1 MRAALI
7 ALVAFVPALAMG
19 DVIHLADG
27 TRREGRVVE
36 TTQTEVVVDV
46 GVGNVSLMVRLPRA
60 DVVRI
65 EHKASVHDVLM
76 ADYARRLTQAQA
88 GGADGWYGF
97 GVWCVEQRVLKEQAR
112 AAFERAVAAD
122 PDHAQAHAALGHVK
136 LNDAWMTRDRAIAV
150 LAPEVTE
157 AAVTARQEALAARK
171 EAEQAQVA
179 ALEAQKQ
186 LTELQAQLDQLKKEN
201 ESLRIQLAAPPPP
214 PPRPRVIY
222 RPIFIRP
229 PRKKP
234 STDRGSLPK
243 AKAPATST
251 QPAEGKPPE
260 AQEDEG
266 GE

>member
-1 MRAALI
+1 MRVALT
-7 ALVAFVPALAMG
+7 ALLAFVPALAAA

-65 EHKASVHDVLM
+65 EHKASTHDVLM

-88 GGADGWYGF
+88 AGADGWYAF
-97 GVWCVEQRVLKEQAR
+97 GVWCIQQRVLKEQAR
-112 AAFERAVAAD
+112 GAFERAVAAD

-157 AAVTARQEALAARK
+157 AAVTARQEALAART
-171 EAEQAQVA
+171 EAEQAQAA

-186 LTELQAQLDQLKKEN
+186 LTELQAQLDQLKKQN
-201 ESLRIQLAAPPPP
+201 ESLRVRLAAPPPP

-222 RPIFIRP
+222 RPLIIRP

-234 STDRGSLPK
+234 STDRSSRPK

-251 QPAEGKPPE
+251 PPAGGKPSE
-260 AQEDEG
+260 APEDEG